1 MLQALLASVASI
13 QSQQLRMNV
22 IGNNLAN
29 VNTTAFKSS
38 DLTFEDMISQTLE
51 GATAP
56 SGNMGGR
63 NPVQYGMGVLV
74 AGTEVNNQQGSL
86 NATNRPSDLA
96 IQGDGYFMVGG
107 GSAIGYTRDGGFA
120 LDSSGDLVQRS
131 TGLRLLGWT
140 ADASGNIDTSAGIGT
155 ANALNIQVGGQS
167 SVQATTQISLGG
179 NLKSSAATTD
189 SWSATV
195 RVYDSKGGPHD
206 LTVKFQKNA
215 TNPAGSPAGT
225 ATSWSWTASEGT
237 TVVGSST
244 QAGNAALCF
253 DSSGNLLNP
262 KALGNVQLNPTGTP
276 PGQKMTIDFSKTTQL
291 NTDSSVSA
299 TGQNG
304 FPVGTL
310 QSYSIDSN
318 GVITGSFSNGLSK
331 PLGQVAMASFSNPD
345 GMQRAGSNLWEATS
359 NSGTPVVGTANTN
372 GRGSIA
378 AGYLEQSNVDMS
390 TELTDLI
397 VAQRG
402 FEANTKVVSTV
413 NEMLQTLIAMKQG

>member
-13 QSQQLRMNV
+13 QSQQTRMSV

-29 VNTTAFKSS
+29 VNTTAYKSS
-38 DLTFEDMISQTLE
+38 DLTFEDMISQTIQ

-56 SGNMGGR
+56 SGNLGGR
-63 NPVQYGMGVLV
+63 NPIQYGMGVLV

-107 GSAIGYTRDGGFA
+107 GNAMGYTRDGGFA
-120 LDSSGDLVQRS
+120 LDSAGDLVQRS

-140 ADASGNIDTSAGIGT
+140 ADANGTIDTTKPIT
-155 ANALNIQVGGQS
+155 AASALNIQVGGTS
-167 SVQATTQISLGG
+167 SVQATTQVTLGG

-189 SWSATV
+189 SWSASV
-195 RVYDSKGGPHD
+195 RVYDAKGGPHD
-206 LTVKFQKNA
+206 LTVKFTKDA
-215 TNPAGSPAGT
+215 AAAAGAPAGT
-225 ATSWSWTASEGT
+225 ANTWSWTATEGT
-237 TVVGSST
+237 TAIGSST
-244 QAGNAALCF
+244 SSGNAALAF
-253 DSSGNLLNP
+253 DVNGKLLNP
-262 KALGNVQLNPTGTP
+262 TALGNVQLDPTGTP
-276 PGQKMTIDFSKTTQL
+276 PGQSLTIDFSKTTQL

-310 QSYSIDSN
+310 ESYSVDSN
-318 GVITGSFSNGLSK
+318 GVITGSFTNGLSK
-331 PLGQVAMASFSNPD
+331 SLGQVAMANFSNPD
-345 GMQRAGSNLWEATS
+345 GMARAGNNLWSATS
-359 NSGTPVVGTANTN
+359 NSGTPMVGTANSS
-372 GRGSIA
+372 GRGSMA

-390 TELTDLI
+390 TQLTDLI

-413 NEMLQTLIAMKQG
+413 NEMLQTLIQMKQG